1 MAYDNS
7 DPILKYA
14 LFCKDTE
21 EGSGGEL
28 VLKDIVDLVELPP
41 LIENQEEPREAGSR
55 VLAELDLHLAFCIAG
70 ATPGPHHLL
79 VAIKAPGMP
88 LDPPPPQL
96 IEWEEGILFQRWI
109 KVFRIPVQSP
119 GRHVAGILL
128 DGTPLGEA
136 SFLVRFKP
144 DGPTGAGAEAE

>member
-1 MAYDNS
+1 MADENS
-7 DPILKYA
+7 DPNLKYA
-14 LFCKDTE
+14 LFCRDTD
-21 EGSGGEL
+21 EGPGGEL
-28 VLKDIVDLVELPP
+28 ILKEIVDLIELPP
-41 LIENQEEPREAGSR
+41 IAIDPETGEPRENASP

-79 VAIKAPGMP
+79 VVIKAPGRP

-109 KVFRIPVQSP
+109 KVFRIPVQAP
-119 GRHVAGILL
+119 GLHVAAILL
-128 DGTPLGEA
+128 DGLPLGEA

-144 DGPTGAGAEAE
+144 DGDQAR